1 MTVSQK
7 DVFPE
12 GKNQLWEPAFWE
24 SVFWETT
31 LLGKRHSGKLS
42 FWETDLLGK
51 ILLGKLPSGKLSFW
65 ETSYWEK
72 THWEKSSGSLPL
84 GNFLTPIFLSFICEL
99 TPPCSAGSF
108 LKKVYGHESYG
119 HFSDATLNLNILEEQ
134 LVQLIELV

>member
-1 MTVSQK
+1 MEDVNLVLVTTLLRIFHKKLRIFHTINYGFFSCTMNIFLKCLKLMTVSQK

-51 ILLGKLPSGKLSFW
+51 ILLGKLPSGKL
-65 ETSYWEK
+65 
-72 THWEKSSGSLPL
+72 PL
-84 GNFLTPIFLSFICEL
+84 GNFLTPKNMYSFRLPQFLSI
-99 TPPCSAGSF
+99 T
-108 LKKVYGHESYG
+108 K
-119 HFSDATLNLNILEEQ
+119 
-134 LVQLIELV
+134 